1 MTGDAD
7 EGRTAKMTD
16 EVDVQVS
23 EDEIV
28 GRISVEEDLDECRT
42 REVLRRRWSA
52 DEPERE
58 TVTNTSSASWPC
70 SEPLALLTWQEAGE
84 LAALL
89 LEVVDRFRE
98 HRWLEPPT
106 LNAVPELPGTRTSD
120 QTSPCDRPDA

>member
-1 MTGDAD
+1 
-7 EGRTAKMTD
+7 MTD
-16 EVDVQVS
+16 EVDVQAREGEVA
-23 EDEIV
+23 
-28 GRISVEEDLDECRT
+28 GRSSVEEDLDECRT
-42 REVLRRRWSA
+42 HQVLRRRGSA

-70 SEPLALLTWQEAGE
+70 SELALVTWQEAGE